1 MVSFILNLVDVIIL
15 CNGANGAWVAS
26 LQVIHSSRLL
36 RWLGQET
43 LEKVPCVWLLVVP
56 VCGGGRELLQ
66 MGGEAITDHA
76 CMLHHLDG
84 EPRFFQMCSRQPFI
98 IILQNLFEWLLGLL
112 ALAAKV

>member
-1 MVSFILNLVDVIIL
+1 MGCQFTSD
-15 CNGANGAWVAS
+15 S
-26 LQVIHSSRLL
+26 QLQLL

-76 CMLHHLDG
+76 YTTWMGSQDSSKCVLA
-84 EPRFFQMCSRQPFI
+84 
-98 IILQNLFEWLLGLL
+98 NLS
-112 ALAAKV
+112 

>member
-76 CMLHHLDG
+76 CTTWMGNQDSSKCVLA
-84 EPRFFQMCSRQPFI
+84 
-98 IILQNLFEWLLGLL
+98 NLS
-112 ALAAKV
+112 